1 MVEVRTNNR
10 FIFSIHLTQHSPPS
24 SMVRHRQAKHNNP
37 LTKHSRCHCQPAEG
51 SPPTNVRSPHIA
63 PSSPRSDPGAHSTG
77 VYLHGDG
84 VECAR
89 IVCLRKTSTAYYYV
103 LSLRGGTVVS
113 GFPASPHPGLRHL
126 TMYSSMYR
134 TNVRPSTIRKWWI
147 WFWKSDN
154 DRDGPEGELCIQQ
167 AT

>member
-1 MVEVRTNNR
+1 MRTCSLRIILMVEVRTNNR

-24 SMVRHRQAKHNNP
+24 STDRHRQAKHNNP

-89 IVCLRKTSTAYYYV
+89 IVCLRKTEYGLLLCFIVARRNRC
-103 LSLRGGTVVS
+103 LWFPR
-113 GFPASPHPGLRHL
+113 FPASGVETSYDVQLHVPHK
-126 TMYSSMYR
+126 R
-134 TNVRPSTIRKWWI
+134 TTIDHQKMV
-147 WFWKSDN
+147 DLAL
-154 DRDGPEGELCIQQ
+154 EV
-167 AT
+167 